1 MEYILE
7 TKNLTK
13 KYFKNTV
20 VDNVTLKIKQGE
32 IYGFI
37 GRNGAGKTT
46 TLKIIGGLADANEG
60 EVLLYGKDT
69 KKNPSIRKRLGLLI
83 ETPDYYP
90 YFSAFE
96 TIEAKCRVLGIKD
109 KNYVKEILEIVGL
122 SDTGNKKVKNFSLGM
137 KQRLGIGLALVGN
150 PDILLLDEPINGLDP
165 QGIAEMR
172 DIIHKLNKEKNI
184 TILISSHILEELS
197 KIATCYGIIHKGKL
211 IKELT
216 HEELMKQC
224 SECITVNA
232 PDQSKLVT
240 ALDELGLADYK
251 AIDSSTVEIY
261 TDTEKSG
268 EINKALVE
276 KGVMVME
283 ISVRKESVED
293 FFFKLTQ

>member
-1 MEYILE
+1 
-7 TKNLTK
+7 
-13 KYFKNTV
+13 
-20 VDNVTLKIKQGE
+20 
-32 IYGFI
+32 
-37 GRNGAGKTT
+37 
-46 TLKIIGGLADANEG
+46 
-60 EVLLYGKDT
+60 
-69 KKNPSIRKRLGLLI
+69 
-83 ETPDYYP
+83 
-90 YFSAFE
+90 
-96 TIEAKCRVLGIKD
+96 
-109 KNYVKEILEIVGL
+109 
-122 SDTGNKKVKNFSLGM
+122 M

-165 QGIAEMR
+165 QGIAEVR
-172 DIIHKLNKEKNI
+172 DTIHKLNKEKNI

>member
-20 VDNVTLKIKQGE
+20 VDNVTIKLKQGE

-46 TLKIIGGLADANEG
+46 TLKIIGGLAGANEG
-60 EVLLYGKDT
+60 EVFLFGENA
-69 KKNPSIRKRLGLLI
+69 KKNPSIRSRMGFLI
-83 ETPDYYP
+83 ETPDFYP
-90 YFSAFE
+90 NLTAFE
-96 TIEAKCRVLGIKD
+96 NIEAKCRILGIKD
-109 KNYVKEILEIVGL
+109 KNYIKNILETVGL
-122 SDTGNKKVKNFSLGM
+122 PDTGNKRVRNFSLGM

-172 DIIHKLNKEKNI
+172 EIILKLNKEKNI
-184 TILISSHILEELS
+184 TIIISSHILEELS
-197 KIATCYGIIHKGKL
+197 KLATCYGIIHKGKL

-224 SECITVNA
+224 SECITVA
-232 PDQSKLVT
+232 ATDQSKLVT
-240 ALDELGLADYK
+240 ALDELGVSDYK
-251 AIDSSTVEIY
+251 AIDSSTVEVY
-261 TDTEKSG
+261 ADTEKVG
-268 EINKALVE
+268 ELNTALVQ
-276 KGVMVME
+276 KGIVVTG
-283 ISVRKESVED
+283 IGVRKESVED
-293 FFFKLTQ
+293 FFFRITQ